1 MLRRVVLVGMVV
13 ALPGCFSYTT
23 RLGPTS
29 DSVADAK
36 QGQDCSVL
44 LFGHGGHVHT
54 VAEAMRQ
61 GGITTLR
68 SAEFRENT
76 FLGIGHEC
84 VVAHGE

>member
-1 MLRRVVLVGMVV
+1 MLRRVILVGMVV
-13 ALPGCFSYTT
+13 ALPGCFSYIT
-23 RLGPTS
+23 RLGPTN

-61 GGITTLR
+61 GASPHSGASSIARAHSWGLDT
-68 SAEFRENT
+68 SA
-76 FLGIGHEC
+76 
-84 VVAHGE
+84 